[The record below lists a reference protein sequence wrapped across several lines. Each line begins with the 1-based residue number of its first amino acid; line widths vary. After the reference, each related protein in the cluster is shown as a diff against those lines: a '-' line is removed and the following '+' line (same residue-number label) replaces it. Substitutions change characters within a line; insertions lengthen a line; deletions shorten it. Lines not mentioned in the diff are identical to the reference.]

1 MASESENLDGAAAN
15 LQESAKEALEK
26 TETSGSKASEFIQ
39 NIAHIVTD
47 KSNQAADSSKT
58 YIANVVHNVENYAQ
72 QAASGAGEG
81 GSNMKDTLS
90 KAIHVGAYPGST
102 TGTPGEGEA
111 ASGTDGGLFTSIAT
125 WCSSICGSKNADG
138 TPRNI
143 DLRAA
148 ADQVSAVLHSSA
160 ESVQSHV
167 QSVQSEAPP
176 AYSVAAA
183 ESPID
188 EPAATPKTEE

>member
-15 LQESAKEALEK
+15 LQESAKEALQN

-72 QAASGAGEG
+72 QIASGAGEG

-90 KAIHVGAYPGST
+90 KAIHVSAHPGSS

-111 ASGTDGGLFTSIAT
+111 ASVCIFAIY
-125 WCSSICGSKNADG
+125 KF
-138 TPRNI
+138 
-143 DLRAA
+143 
-148 ADQVSAVLHSSA
+148 LH
-160 ESVQSHV
+160 VFV
-167 QSVQSEAPP
+167 PIQSETSCLL
-176 AYSVAAA
+176 SVAEVYKCCTDPTWDIMIA
-183 ESPID
+183 I
-188 EPAATPKTEE
+188 

>member
-15 LQESAKEALEK
+15 LQESAKEALQK

-58 YIANVVHNVENYAQ
+58 YIANVVHNVESYAQ

-90 KAIHVGAYPGST
+90 KAIHVGAYPGSS

-111 ASGTDGGLFTSIAT
+111 ASVYMHLCTL
-125 WCSSICGSKNADG
+125 
-138 TPRNI
+138 
-143 DLRAA
+143 
-148 ADQVSAVLHSSA
+148 QVSGPYVVTIQLDTSCLQFALKSTKFPSKICCTD
-160 ESVQSHV
+160 
-167 QSVQSEAPP
+167 P
-176 AYSVAAA
+176 
-183 ESPID
+183 
-188 EPAATPKTEE
+188 TPDNTFAILT